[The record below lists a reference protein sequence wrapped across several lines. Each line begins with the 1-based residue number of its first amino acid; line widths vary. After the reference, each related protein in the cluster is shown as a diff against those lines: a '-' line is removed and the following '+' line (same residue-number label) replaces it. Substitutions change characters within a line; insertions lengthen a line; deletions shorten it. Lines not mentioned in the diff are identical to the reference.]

1 MNRDPATLLDIAR
14 FSEVILQL
22 TEGLNEQEFQAD
34 LKTQLAVLYELIIL
48 GEAVKR
54 LSPEFRDRHPN
65 VPWRSMAGM
74 RDKLV
79 HDYDQVDARRIW
91 EVVTTSIPELL
102 TQITPLLS
110 IPNELPRTEEDVK
123 G

>member
-1 MNRDPATLLDIAR
+1 MNRDPASLLDIAR
-14 FSEVILQL
+14 FAEVILQL
-22 TEGLNEQEFQAD
+22 TAGLDGQSFQAD
-34 LKTQLAVLYELIIL
+34 LKTQLAVLYELTVL

-79 HDYDQVDARRIW
+79 HDYDQVDAQRIW

-110 IPNELPRTEEDVK
+110 VPNESTRTEEGK
-123 G
+123 SQ

>member
-1 MNRDPATLLDIAR
+1 MNRDPASLLDVAR
-14 FSEVILQL
+14 FAEVILQL
-22 TEGLNEQEFQAD
+22 TAGLDGQSFQAD
-34 LKTQLAVLYELIIL
+34 LKTQLAVLYELTVL

-54 LSPEFRDRHPN
+54 LSLEFRDRHPN

-79 HDYDQVDARRIW
+79 HDYDQVDAQRIW
-91 EVVTTSIPELL
+91 EVVTTNIPELL

-110 IPNELPRTEEDVK
+110 VPDEPPTTAEGNSQ
-123 G
+123 

>member
-1 MNRDPATLLDIAR
+1 MNRDPASLLDVAR
-14 FSEVILQL
+14 FAEVILQL
-22 TEGLNEQEFQAD
+22 TAGLDEQSFQAD
-34 LKTQLAVLYELIIL
+34 LKTQLAVLYELTVL

-54 LSPEFRDRHPN
+54 LSLEFRDRHPN

-79 HDYDQVDARRIW
+79 HDYDQVDAQRIW
-91 EVVTTSIPELL
+91 EVVTTNIPELL

-110 IPNELPRTEEDVK
+110 VPDEPPTTAEGNSQ
-123 G
+123 